1 MRSIVSIAAVTATF
15 VSAAVGT
22 SAAAQ
27 REPAPTGAQRM
38 AAQRAETKLN
48 GAGDKSTPATSSSA
62 LKSGDYVMSLTP
74 AVIDGHTARKS
85 AGTSVSDVKLTNNG
99 SSVDVTGP
107 GGGVLHGTL
116 KGRAFKA
123 SGQSGDGTLTL
134 TGMGFSNS
142 VTGSFTMNLNGGH
155 TASGN
160 FALNAKTAAGGSSS
174 GMANLKDY
182 QPKKPAASDCNW
194 WCTFKGWIS
203 L

>member
-48 GAGDKSTPATSSSA
+48 GAGDKSTPATSSST

-74 AVIDGHTARKS
+74 AVIDGHPARKS
-85 AGTSVSDVKLTNNG
+85 AETSISDVKLTTNG
-99 SSVDVTGP
+99 NSVDVTGP

-116 KGRAFKA
+116 NGRAFKA

-142 VTGSFTMNLNGGH
+142 VTGSFTMKLNGGH
-155 TASGN
+155 AASGN
-160 FALNAKTAAGGSSS
+160 FALNAKTAASGSGS
-174 GMANLKDY
+174 GTANLKDY
-182 QPKKPAASDCNW
+182 QPKKPATSDCNW

>member
-1 MRSIVSIAAVTATF
+1 
-15 VSAAVGT
+15 
-22 SAAAQ
+22 
-27 REPAPTGAQRM
+27 M

-48 GAGDKSTPATSSSA
+48 GAGDKSIPATSSSA

-74 AVIDGHTARKS
+74 AVIDGHPARKS
-85 AGTSVSDVKLTNNG
+85 AGTSISDVKLTSNG
-99 SSVDVTGP
+99 NSIDVAGP
-107 GGGVLHGTL
+107 GGGMLHGTL
-116 KGRAFKA
+116 SGRAFKA

-142 VTGSFTMNLNGGH
+142 ATGSFTMNLNGGH
-155 TASGN
+155 AASGN
-160 FALNAKTAAGGSSS
+160 FALNAKTSASGSSSS

-182 QPKKPAASDCNW
+182 QPKKPAASNCNW